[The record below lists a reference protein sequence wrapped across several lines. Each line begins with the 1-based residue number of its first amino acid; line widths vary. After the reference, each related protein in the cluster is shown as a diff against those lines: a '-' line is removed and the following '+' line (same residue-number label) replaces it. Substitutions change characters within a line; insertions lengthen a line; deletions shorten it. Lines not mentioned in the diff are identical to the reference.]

1 MSGYIV
7 YFTRSGNSK
16 RIAESIAK
24 STGYELVTLS
34 DDMNWNGL
42 FGYLKAGFY
51 TMKDRQVAIKT
62 SVEIPADAK
71 VVVVSPLWA
80 GGAAQAARQFLA
92 TRPVNKTSLILSSNA
107 SVAANLPN
115 RENYVFVGDVVK
127 KLGNEQQIV
136 TAISKRLNDK

>member
-1 MSGYIV
+1 MNGYVV

-24 STGYELVTLS
+24 DTGYTVVTLS
-34 DDMNWNGL
+34 DDMNWTGL
-42 FGYLKAGFY
+42 LGYIKAGY
-51 TMKDRQVAIKT
+51 YSMKDKQVAIKT
-62 SVEIPADAK
+62 SLDIPADAK

-80 GGAAQAARQFLA
+80 GGAAQAAKQFLA

-107 SVAANLPN
+107 SVAAKLPN
-115 RENYVFVGDVVK
+115 RENYYFVGDVVK

-136 TAISKRLNDK
+136 SAICKRLND